1 MPNNF
6 SPALALF
13 VLMIAPSPQFL
24 FAQEPGAPKREAKP
38 VTYVAPTKENYLK
51 FAAEAEQMFRED
63 ILGKWFP
70 ACVDNVNGGFN
81 ANFDRQWK
89 PGKSEGKFS
98 VFQGRMTWVAAQV
111 VMRRPDLKEQYMPI
125 VQHGVEYLN
134 NVLWDKQYGGFYWG
148 VSDDGKISPAF
159 TDGKH
164 LYGIS
169 FDIYGA
175 TAAYQATKDP
185 KALALAQKAFRWTDE
200 HAHDAKNGGYFE
212 WLTREGKVVPG
223 DLDTGK
229 VSHSF
234 IGPLGYKSMNSH
246 IHLLESFSQL
256 YEVWKDET
264 LRKRVEELLA
274 IVRDKISV
282 EPGAMN
288 LYFTN
293 DWRAIPDHDSYG
305 HDVETTYLMLE
316 AEDVLGRGHDPRTE
330 RMAKLLTDHALAYGW
345 DENLGGVYGDGTATG
360 KPEDTKKEWWVEFEA
375 LNTFLLLHEK
385 YGQQTDVYFKAF
397 QRQWQYLKDYQI
409 DHKYGGDYPLVDA
422 SGKPITLNKGSI
434 WKAAY
439 HDGRALMN
447 VTERLH
453 RLAEKPSH

>member
-164 LYGIS
+164 LY
-169 FDIYGA
+169 
-175 TAAYQATKDP
+175 
-185 KALALAQKAFRWTDE
+185 
-200 HAHDAKNGGYFE
+200 
-212 WLTREGKVVPG
+212 
-223 DLDTGK
+223 
-229 VSHSF
+229 
-234 IGPLGYKSMNSH
+234 
-246 IHLLESFSQL
+246 
-256 YEVWKDET
+256 
-264 LRKRVEELLA
+264 
-274 IVRDKISV
+274 
-282 EPGAMN
+282 
-288 LYFTN
+288 
-293 DWRAIPDHDSYG
+293 
-305 HDVETTYLMLE
+305 
-316 AEDVLGRGHDPRTE
+316 
-330 RMAKLLTDHALAYGW
+330 
-345 DENLGGVYGDGTATG
+345 
-360 KPEDTKKEWWVEFEA
+360 
-375 LNTFLLLHEK
+375 
-385 YGQQTDVYFKAF
+385 
-397 QRQWQYLKDYQI
+397 
-409 DHKYGGDYPLVDA
+409 
-422 SGKPITLNKGSI
+422 
-434 WKAAY
+434 
-439 HDGRALMN
+439 
-447 VTERLH
+447 
-453 RLAEKPSH
+453 